1 MNTNG
6 LAAQA
11 EAQAHAAA
19 PGIARVA
26 RIGYAAKG
34 VVYLII
40 ATLAVR
46 LAAGVG
52 GRTTDPKGALEVIRD
67 SRFGQVAL
75 IVVGVGLLGY
85 ALWAVLSASIDA
97 EQRGSKPKG
106 FALRIGQAARG
117 LAYGSL
123 GVESLRLV
131 RAAAKSSTDSAEHWT
146 ARALALPAGR
156 TAIAAVAIG
165 IGVYALYQ
173 LYRATMKDPAKRL
186 DLGGV
191 GASSSEWIVRLGRFG
206 IFARGI
212 VFLIIAWFLAQAALR
227 RDAQR
232 AGGIDESLTML
243 VVQPYGKL
251 LLGVVALGLGAYGL
265 YQLANA
271 RYRRMLGR

>member
-1 MNTNG
+1 MNATG
-6 LAAQA
+6 VAQQA
-11 EAQAHAAA
+11 EAHAHAVA
-19 PGIARVA
+19 PGIARLA
-26 RIGYAAKG
+26 RLGYAAKG

-46 LAAGVG
+46 LATGTG
-52 GRTTDPKGALEVIRD
+52 GRTTDPRGALAVIRD
-67 SRFGQVAL
+67 NRFGQVAL
-75 IVVGVGLLGY
+75 IVVGVGLIGY
-85 ALWAVLSASIDA
+85 ALWALLSAAIDA

-106 FALRIGQAARG
+106 FALRLGQAARG

-123 GVESLRLV
+123 GVESLRLI
-131 RAAAKSSTDSAEHWT
+131 RAAARSSTGGAEHWT

-156 TAIAAVAIG
+156 AAIAAVAIG

-186 DLGGV
+186 QLDGV
-191 GASSSEWIVRLGRFG
+191 GAASSDWIVRLGRFG

-227 RDAQR
+227 RDASE

-243 VVQPYGKL
+243 AVQPHGKL
-251 LLGVVALGLGAYGL
+251 MLGVVALGLGAYGL

-271 RYRRMLGR
+271 RYRRMIGR

>member
-1 MNTNG
+1 MIANG
-6 LAAQA
+6 LAGQA
-11 EAQAHAAA
+11 EAHAHAAA
-19 PGIARVA
+19 PGIARFA

-46 LAAGVG
+46 LAAGAG

-67 SRFGQVAL
+67 NRFGQVAL
-75 IVVGVGLLGY
+75 IVIGAGLVGY
-85 ALWAVLSASIDA
+85 ALWALLAAAIDA

-106 FALRIGQAARG
+106 IALRLAQAGRG
-117 LAYGSL
+117 LAYGAL

-131 RAAAKSSTDSAEHWT
+131 RAAAKSSGGGAEHWT
-146 ARALALPAGR
+146 GRALALPAGR
-156 TAIAAVAIG
+156 ALIAVVAIG

-186 DLGGV
+186 DLGGA
-191 GASSSEWIVRLGRFG
+191 GRTMSHGIVRLGRFG
-206 IFARGI
+206 IAARGV
-212 VFLIIAWFLAQAALR
+212 VFLIIGWFLAQAAMK
-227 RDAQR
+227 RDADR

-243 VVQPYGKL
+243 ASQSHGKL